1 MLVEHSFWSHDDHT
15 ACPLL
20 VDNLV
25 VHSMGDQCA
34 QLSHLARRSEIVALP
49 FLSLKEVP
57 AIIVATNQKQRL
69 KFCLQVC
76 SEAFA
81 GVSDGCTDRESVARL
96 LGYEVP
102 ILFERV

>member
-1 MLVEHSFWSHDDHT
+1 V
-15 ACPLL
+15 
-20 VDNLV
+20 
-25 VHSMGDQCA
+25 GDQCA

-49 FLSLKEVP
+49 FLSLKEVLV
-57 AIIVATNQKQRL
+57 VATNQKQRL
-69 KFCLQVC
+69 KFWLQVC